1 MLHNKKIRGSY
12 SSGELEEDGADDEIS
27 IERIL
32 AAGLSRGLRMQD
44 TEDLT
49 LGMWIDYVIE
59 WNNMNGRD
67 EEEVTTSKSGKVE
80 KKGKRRAATQTDFD
94 NF

>member
-12 SSGELEEDGADDEIS
+12 SSGEVEGDGADEEVS

-44 TEDLT
+44 TEEMT

-59 WNNMNGRD
+59 WNNMNRRDD
-67 EEEVTTSKSGKVE
+67 EEDEDPKSRRTHKVPVH
-80 KKGKRRAATQTDFD
+80 RAATQSDFD
-94 NF
+94 IF